1 MNIIQLPK
9 NELECYS
16 FYQKGPNMHKKFQ
29 EALVKKYKQYQCYIP
44 FVVDDMQLQGGSFY
58 LIRVKVAKSKPKK

>member
-1 MNIIQLPK
+1 MTQ
-9 NELECYS
+9 LECYS

-44 FVVDDMQLQGGSFY
+44 FVVDDMQLQGAGFT
-58 LIRVKVAKSKPKK
+58 